1 MKLYKNGFTIAEML
15 ICLAIIAMV
24 IALVIPA
31 AMSKKPNRNKAMF
44 RKAYYNLE
52 RVVSELVND
61 ENTFPSTKAS
71 DFEAD
76 KDRSTLFAY
85 FLPEGIYKE
94 DDDSDNIVIPPLSG
108 SRERTKEYTGY
119 YFCSQIA
126 SKLNTTGRVQCTI
139 KHNMPADGTAGLD
152 TSGITS
158 SNPNFVTND
167 GVTWHIDPIPHFCAR
182 EVLPD
187 GTVTYRGQDTS
198 STCKHQTKGDG
209 DLKIP
214 THPNANPGSDFL
226 CFQIDVNGSD
236 KPNCRLDYTD
246 ENNNLHSC
254 QDPDRFE
261 ICVYYDGRIQVPAH
275 TGREAE
281 YLRSNSIID

>member
-1 MKLYKNGFTIAEML
+1 MKLIKNGFTIAEML

-52 RVVSELVND
+52 RAVGELVND
-61 ENTFPSTKAS
+61 ESTFPSTKS
-71 DFEAD
+71 YDFEAG

-94 DDDSDNIVIPPLSG
+94 DDDSDNIELPPLG
-108 SRERTKEYTGY
+108 SQERLQKYTGY

-126 SKLNTTGRVQCTI
+126 SKLNTSGRIQCTTR
-139 KHNMPADGTAGLD
+139 HNMPDDGNAALD
-152 TSGITS
+152 KSGNTS

-167 GVTWHIDPIPHFCAR
+167 GVTWHINPMPHFCVR

-187 GTVTYRGQDTS
+187 GTVTYRGQDTN

-214 THPNANPGSDFL
+214 TLGNNNPGSDFL

-246 ENNNLHSC
+246 DNNVLHHC
-254 QDPDRFE
+254 TDPDRFE
-261 ICVYYDGRIQVPAH
+261 VCVYYDGKIQVPAH
-275 TGREAE
+275 SGREAE